1 MLLALVA
8 SAAQGL
14 ERGRD
19 PFVFRAVLDD
29 RPRMLVLALRQDL
42 WMAYDAERAALYKIW
57 EGGIDFRGAVYDWT
71 HGPQPTS
78 RGRVWW
84 VSPWE
89 EPWQIVQGGV
99 THAARVR
106 YRGHRLDAG
115 RASLLYDV
123 GLDGGPWVRV
133 EESPDVFEEP
143 RSARGIVRRFTASGP
158 DGVGLR
164 LRFGRL
170 RPDDSIRADG
180 RLETG
185 RGGDAVLV
193 LRPEGTT
200 TLSVWLGEPEEPTPD
215 APLASSVL
223 AGEALVASSDCAVCH
238 APDRRTV
245 GPSYL
250 EIAEHYED
258 REEEIA
264 RLARRVM
271 VGGSG
276 VWGEVPMTPHP
287 DLSSTDAEAMV
298 AWILSLADPD
308 PESLPAWRRL
318 PLWMLGPI
326 VSFVTWI
333 QGPSGPHGI
342 DVDRLVPGVHPSFD
356 LETIRPPGFEP
367 RVGGLGVM
375 PDGRVVVATWDAT
388 GSVYLLDDERNV
400 KRIAAGLLE
409 PLGLAVVDGVI
420 YVLQK
425 HELTR
430 LVDEDGDEEIDRYET
445 VSDRWRCSANFHEFA
460 FGLVHDGTAFYAN
473 LATAVEPGGASSR
486 EQAPGRGAVV
496 RIDPN
501 DGAVETVAFGLREP
515 NGIGMGTDGRIFI
528 TDNQG
533 DWLPASKVL
542 HVVPGAFYG
551 SHAVGFADTDAL
563 EVTPPVVWLPHSE
576 VGNSPSQP
584 VGIEVGPWRG
594 QWLHGDVHYGGL
606 QRVFVEEVD
615 GVLQGAVFRFSQ
627 GLEAGVNRLA
637 WGPGGALYVGGIGGP
652 GDWGHPGKLWHGL
665 ERLTWNGRPSF
676 EMLAIRARP
685 EGLAIE
691 LTEPVGD
698 GVDVGPEDFQVRDWS
713 YRPSPEYGGPK
724 RDVRELPV
732 SEARVAPDRREIFLR
747 ISDLAA
753 GRVVHIQV
761 TPEVSGPDGGALWT
775 REAWYTLNRMPR

>member
-308 PESLPAWRRL
+308 PESLPAWRR
-318 PLWMLGPI
+318 
-326 VSFVTWI
+326 SA
-333 QGPSGPHGI
+333 S
-342 DVDRLVPGVHPSFD
+342 
-356 LETIRPPGFEP
+356 
-367 RVGGLGVM
+367 
-375 PDGRVVVATWDAT
+375 
-388 GSVYLLDDERNV
+388 
-400 KRIAAGLLE
+400 
-409 PLGLAVVDGVI
+409 
-420 YVLQK
+420 
-425 HELTR
+425 
-430 LVDEDGDEEIDRYET
+430 
-445 VSDRWRCSANFHEFA
+445 WRCS
-460 FGLVHDGTAFYAN
+460 
-473 LATAVEPGGASSR
+473 
-486 EQAPGRGAVV
+486 
-496 RIDPN
+496 
-501 DGAVETVAFGLREP
+501 
-515 NGIGMGTDGRIFI
+515 
-528 TDNQG
+528 
-533 DWLPASKVL
+533 
-542 HVVPGAFYG
+542 
-551 SHAVGFADTDAL
+551 
-563 EVTPPVVWLPHSE
+563 
-576 VGNSPSQP
+576 
-584 VGIEVGPWRG
+584 
-594 QWLHGDVHYGGL
+594 
-606 QRVFVEEVD
+606 
-615 GVLQGAVFRFSQ
+615 
-627 GLEAGVNRLA
+627 
-637 WGPGGALYVGGIGGP
+637 
-652 GDWGHPGKLWHGL
+652 
-665 ERLTWNGRPSF
+665 
-676 EMLAIRARP
+676 
-685 EGLAIE
+685 
-691 LTEPVGD
+691 
-698 GVDVGPEDFQVRDWS
+698 
-713 YRPSPEYGGPK
+713 
-724 RDVRELPV
+724 
-732 SEARVAPDRREIFLR
+732 
-747 ISDLAA
+747 
-753 GRVVHIQV
+753 
-761 TPEVSGPDGGALWT
+761 
-775 REAWYTLNRMPR
+775 